1 LKEHKRIT
9 SKEYANHFKITD
21 RTARNDLK
29 ELIDKNIIERKGVSD
44 KTTYYVLAEI

>member
-1 LKEHKRIT
+1 ML
-9 SKEYANHFKITD
+9 FKVTE

-29 ELIDKNIIERKGVSD
+29 ELMTKKVIKRKGISD

>member
-1 LKEHKRIT
+1 ML
-9 SKEYANHFKITD
+9 FKVTE

-29 ELIDKNIIERKGVSD
+29 ELMTKKVVKRKGISD